1 MTSSEAWLSQSLD
14 STGKKAYIVQVVH
27 REAMRDQKLLR
38 QMEKGTLS
46 RGVRPKR
53 QLGGVRRL

>member
-27 REAMRDQKLLR
+27 REAMRDQKRLR
-38 QMEKGTLS
+38 QMEKGRFLEGLDP
-46 RGVRPKR
+46 RGSWE
-53 QLGGVRRL
+53 G